1 MKNRQVRKF
10 LAISLAAAM
19 ATGSMS
25 TTAFAASGYLD
36 PNASIEREKANAEIS
51 QYAATQGMVLME
63 NKDQAL
69 PISQEKGT
77 KVALYGNGVY
87 NTIKGGT
94 GSGNVNV
101 REEGNILVKQGF
113 EDAGYDIVNNHK
125 YDGEE
130 TSFLEDRIAEYN
142 QELKKYEGKLNFNYV
157 HNEPVYEDTEKGLAD
172 VEAAAKETDT
182 AIYVLARTS
191 GEGKD
196 RAIDKGDYYLSD
208 AEKANLTLLGQKFEH
223 VIVVLNVGGIV
234 DTNFFNGLGG
244 YTKGDEYN
252 RDKIEGLDALFLM
265 SQAGMNEGHALVQV
279 LNGTYNPSG
288 KLTDTWAID
297 YKDYPASATI
307 SNNDGNSLEE
317 FYQDDIF
324 VGYRYFDTFGKK
336 VAYEFGYGLSYT
348 DFEIH
353 TDSVEADENQIKV
366 SATVTNTGTADGKE
380 VVEVYFS
387 APDGELDKPY
397 QELAG
402 YKKVEV
408 EAGKSQK
415 VEITFDTDDMASYD
429 AKKEAYVMEPG
440 DYTIRVGNSSR
451 NNAEAAKISL
461 DTEVVTEYCD
471 NELGLTK
478 ESMEAGSYDAK
489 YVMED
494 TATAVDLLDS
504 ASEGF
509 GTKVDIT
516 ADGVSADHTDLSL
529 KSQDFPNAETHTY
542 GNGEIT
548 AYVSAN
554 DEKSDSYAYA
564 QSEDKKEGEKL
575 EKVTTSDSYTLVDVV
590 NGKISAGQLVA
601 SMSNT
606 ELADLV
612 EGGTY
617 TGVQASGDNAPIIG
631 NNADSVFGAAG
642 ETTSNL
648 YNSRFIPNI
657 VLSDGPAG
665 IRISNKY
672 LNCLPV
678 EEGAA
683 YISGITYYKFHAY
696 QNSSNPAYYYDAE
709 IKSEADYNAAIAAGE
724 ELFTEEGY
732 RYQYC
737 TAFPVGTCLAQTWDP
752 EVIEMVGRAIGTEM
766 LELGITSLLAPG
778 MNIHRDPICGR
789 NYEYYS
795 EDPLVSGL
803 TAAAVTDGVQKN
815 EDGSATGIGV
825 TIKHFAFNNQEASRF
840 GSNSVVSE
848 RAAREIYLKGFEI
861 TVKKSAPMFIMSSY
875 NQVNGASTFQH
886 YGLLTE
892 ILRNEWGF
900 DGFVMSD
907 WYSVFGVKQGSMYYG
922 RNIRAV
928 MMRAGND
935 CEMPGKNEA
944 QVLKGLEDGEMR
956 LGDLQKSAINMLNV
970 IKRTKVF
977 DTMNSKL
984 INSDAAKAA
993 EAAQKAQ
1000 KEAEAAKAAAEAAR
1014 KEAEAARKEA
1024 EKKAAEAAEK
1034 AKAAEEAKKEAEE
1047 KAKAAENEKN
1057 AAAEK
1062 AKASE
1067 EAQKEAEE
1075 KAAAAEASQKAAEA
1089 AKVAAEK
1096 AAAEATKAAKEAQEA
1111 KAAFE
1116 KAQQNQKT
1124 ILTVTKKK
1132 VSVKAGKKV
1141 KIKASASTADKI
1153 TFKSMNK
1160 KIATVSKKG
1169 VVKGK
1174 KKGKTSIR
1182 VTCNGVTKKVK
1193 VTVK

>member
-815 EDGSATGIGV
+815 KDGSATGIGV

-907 WYSVFGVKQGSMYYG
+907 WQSVFGVKQGSMYYG

-977 DTMNSKL
+977 DTMNSL
-984 INSDAAKAA
+984 MQPRQ
-993 EAAQKAQ
+993 QKPHRKPRKKQ
-1000 KEAEAAKAAAEAAR
+1000 KQR
-1014 KEAEAARKEA
+1014 KPQPKQHGKRQRQQ
-1024 EKKAAEAAEK
+1024 EKKQK
-1034 AKAAEEAKKEAEE
+1034 RKQRKRPKK
-1047 KAKAAENEKN
+1047 
-1057 AAAEK
+1057 
-1062 AKASE
+1062 
-1067 EAQKEAEE
+1067 QR
-1075 KAAAAEASQKAAEA
+1075 
-1089 AKVAAEK
+1089 
-1096 AAAEATKAAKEAQEA
+1096 
-1111 KAAFE
+1111 
-1116 KAQQNQKT
+1116 QQRKQRKKQ
-1124 ILTVTKKK
+1124 KKK
-1132 VSVKAGKKV
+1132 PKLQRTKRMPQPKKQRHQ
-1141 KIKASASTADKI
+1141 
-1153 TFKSMNK
+1153 K
-1160 KIATVSKKG
+1160 KH
-1169 VVKGK
+1169 K
-1174 KKGKTSIR
+1174 KKQKKKQRQQRHHRRQQKQPKWQQKKPQQKQQKQPKKHRKQRQPLKKHSRIR
-1182 VTCNGVTKKVK
+1182 KQF
-1193 VTVK
+1193 